1 MTELSAKRADDSGAM
16 GRVAMQL
23 LILTITFFY
32 LAGAQTF
39 IWTRI
44 ATDLPQSIK
53 VFEGTSTG
61 QIFAWYAEIDYAD
74 TLLMA
79 QALVSSSSSGTE
91 TVSSFARRS
100 NAYVAINGGFF
111 GAGQSYSLVV
121 TDGSL
126 AAKQISAVSRTAGS
140 YPLMRANFGVMNN
153 RSLQTAWIYHFGSS
167 VADIYRYSAPL
178 PHTPTTIAPTPLQQ
192 NGIQW
197 SNVRNAIGGGP
208 NLVSNGQ
215 VNVSYNE
222 EVMFDSGVGRDN
234 GDPRT
239 AIGYTAS
246 GKMILFVVDGRRNG
260 IGLSLPQVAN
270 VMIQLGC
277 VQAINLDGGGSSTF
291 YAGGTTRNT
300 PSDGSERLVAS
311 AFIIAPVSKN
321 SVPDPTYD
329 RSIDTDDPMYIE
341 SGTGWFNSANP
352 GYFGSQPARLVATGN
367 GEARATFRVSVPKKA
382 SYDLFAWWVASSNRA
397 MNTPFIV
404 CTQGRVDTV
413 RMDETING
421 GKWNKVGTF
430 TFGAAGTD
438 SVVATNQAQGNTSP
452 AYIVVDGL
460 RFVSYDRSLLS
471 GIPNATAQ
479 IPADFQLS
487 DNYPNPFNPRTSFEF
502 RLPAGQAGVPS
513 TVFVSLRIFDVLG
526 REVATLVNDVRPAG
540 VYTVR
545 WDASSLPSGVY
556 LYQLRAGASLK
567 TKKMIL
573 AK

>member
-1 MTELSAKRADDSGAM
+1 M
-16 GRVAMQL
+16 GRVAIQL
-23 LILTITFFY
+23 LILTITFFC

-39 IWTRI
+39 TWTRV

-53 VFEGTSTG
+53 VFEGTATG
-61 QIFAWYAEIDYAD
+61 PVFAWYAEIDYAD
-74 TLLMA
+74 TMLMA
-79 QALVSSSSSGTE
+79 QALVSSAPGGTE

-126 AAKQISAVSRTAGS
+126 AAKQISAVSRNAGS

-153 RSLQTAWIYHFGSS
+153 RTMQTAWICHFGSS

-178 PHTPTTIAPTPLQQ
+178 PHTPTTIALPPLQQ

-197 SNVRNAIGGGP
+197 SSVRNAIGGGP

-215 VNVSYNE
+215 VNVTYNE

-246 GKMILFVVDGRRNG
+246 SKIILFVVDGRRNG
-260 IGLSLPQVAN
+260 IGLSLPHMAN

-291 YAGGTTRNT
+291 YAAGTTRNT
-300 PSDGSERLVAS
+300 PSDGSERSVAS
-311 AFIIAPVSKN
+311 AFIVAPVSKN
-321 SVPDPTYD
+321 NVPDPTYD

-397 MNTPFIV
+397 MNTPIIV
-404 CTQGRVDTV
+404 YTQGRVDTV
-413 RMDETING
+413 RMDETVNG
-421 GKWNKVGTF
+421 GKWNKIGTY
-430 TFGAAGTD
+430 TFGAAGID
-438 SVVATNQAQGNTSP
+438 SVAVTNQAQGNTSP

-460 RFVSYDRSLLS
+460 RLVSYDRSLLT
-471 GIPNATAQ
+471 GILKKQAQ
-479 IPADFQLS
+479 IPGSFQLS
-487 DNYPNPFNPRTSFEF
+487 DNYPNPFNPTTNIEF
-502 RLPAGQAGVPS
+502 RMSNVG
-513 TVFVSLRIFDVLG
+513 FVTLKIYDVLG
-526 REVATLVNDVRPAG
+526 REVATLVNDVREVG
-540 VYTVR
+540 VYAIR

-556 LYQLRAGASLK
+556 FYRLCAGGASTSSARGLVE
-567 TKKMIL
+567 TKKMVL